1 MHGNGQPRYVSR
13 SSARIE
19 SDEPY
24 DLILFDYNM
33 LSMNGLDGLRKAI
46 ALKDAQRI
54 ALISGEAAAPI
65 SHKMRL
71 RPVLRDLCTNPYQ
84 PSRLSMPSNLWLWAS
99 SRPPFVS

>member
-33 LSMNGLDGLRKAI
+33 PSMNGLDGLRKAI

-54 ALISGEAAAPI
+54 ALISGEAAP
-65 SHKMRL
+65 
-71 RPVLRDLCTNPYQ
+71 PYRTRCACGRCCGICAQ
-84 PSRLSMPSNLWLWAS
+84 ILTSQVACQCRQTYGYGRAVGPH
-99 SRPPFVS
+99 